1 MVDVACIIF
10 ANPALDS
17 KLEQATDDLIENF
30 FCWVLRNRV
39 RMNYH
44 FGERALTA
52 VHDAEEVGV
61 DVPVSHKTKA

>member
-10 ANPALDS
+10 ANHGLDS
-17 KLEQATDDLIENF
+17 KPEQATDDLIENF

-61 DVPVSHKTKA
+61 DVPVSHKAKA